1 MKDFTWLKKDLIAHR
16 GLHTNDKSVPEN
28 SLLAYKKA
36 LERGYAIELDV
47 NILKDHTIVCF
58 HDKDLKRLTG
68 DRRALKDVTY
78 DDIKDLRLLGTDER
92 IPRLSEVLGLVQG
105 KVNLLIEIKPF
116 GNIRKLIERLVQMLS
131 DYKGHY
137 AIFSFHPFVP
147 YYLKRH
153 YPMIVRGQITEYF
166 KTNKKMTRIYKYL
179 MKSLF
184 FNRFSKPDFI
194 SYGMSDLPN
203 KYATKAHQQ
212 GLTVI
217 SYAAR
222 TQRQLDFVKI
232 HYDNVVFEFFE
243 PETRRAP

>member
-1 MKDFTWLKKDLIAHR
+1 MKDLLWLKNDLIAHR
-16 GLHTNDKSVPEN
+16 GLHTKDGSVPEN
-28 SLLAYKKA
+28 SLLAYEKA
-36 LERGYAIELDV
+36 LLGGYSIELDV
-47 NILKDHTIVCF
+47 NILKDGTIVCF

-68 DRRALKDVTY
+68 DPRALKDVTY
-78 DDIKDLRLLGTDER
+78 DEIRDLRLEGSDQR
-92 IPRLSEVLGLVQG
+92 ISRLTEVLDLVGG

-116 GNIRKLIERLVQMLS
+116 GKTRNLIEGLMRHLS
-131 DYKGHY
+131 DYEGKY
-137 AIFSFHPFVP
+137 AIFSFHPYVP
-147 YYLKRH
+147 YYLKKH

-166 KTNKKMTRIYKYL
+166 TNNRHMTAFYKYL

-194 SYGMSDLPN
+194 SYGMQDLPN
-203 KYATKAHQQ
+203 RYATKAHKQ

-222 TQRQLDFVKI
+222 SQSQLDFVKM

-243 PETRRAP
+243 PEPKRAP